1 VYRDFIVRC
10 ANNGVPRVK
19 LNLSWRRKFILLIIL
34 TLVSLVIIAAS
45 IFWGLKA
52 VSSSYEVVYEISRY
66 ENSASSL
73 ATKLNVVEKQ
83 FSTLAEGDQ
92 KILLAKLDELEVD
105 ARALQN
111 QASLLGDPDSVRFA
125 ESIRTETERYIAS
138 RRQWLPQK
146 TKLGL
151 SGATGFRQEHADIM
165 ARFQEMPLNLIDGIV
180 SEINSSVS
188 NYINTYD
195 LALAKSSDQAITA
208 LENIVEEYDWQDIVV
223 GENTRHYR
231 DLFNRVDAL
240 VKDIATTSGN
250 AERAGNELQQQIA
263 LQSEELQSGLIAR
276 SIKNAKSAETSAAL
290 ISIGSIVFFG
300 PLLVLV
306 LFFTSRALVNQL
318 NRVVDLL
325 SQVSNGDLTQ
335 KLILGGNSNDEFN
348 ILGKATN
355 QMIDNIR
362 VLMRGSIAGT
372 QDLIEVNSELEKT
385 MVRLAQNSET
395 VESQTTLAAAAS
407 QQISVTLN
415 DVAERTSQV
424 GVATQAANDSALS
437 GARII
442 KDSVTSM
449 HQLSSLIQKTHD
461 HVKLLNQ
468 SSSRVTGIIGVINS
482 LADQTNLLALN
493 AAIEAARAGEA
504 GRGFSVVAEEVR
516 TLAQKTVAATTNIV
530 AIIDELNSQTV
541 SMDSLVNNGLEIAK
555 EGEHHASQIA
565 KAMDG
570 VTQSIHTLTLEMD
583 QVVVAVEEISVT
595 TDDIA
600 LKMEE
605 IRNQATET
613 QVIGTELGTQ
623 NLRLTEQAN
632 VIAESTRHFNV

>member
-1 VYRDFIVRC
+1 M
-10 ANNGVPRVK
+10 K

>member
-1 VYRDFIVRC
+1 
-10 ANNGVPRVK
+10 
-19 LNLSWRRKFILLIIL
+19 
-34 TLVSLVIIAAS
+34 
-45 IFWGLKA
+45 
-52 VSSSYEVVYEISRY
+52 
-66 ENSASSL
+66 
-73 ATKLNVVEKQ
+73 
-83 FSTLAEGDQ
+83 
-92 KILLAKLDELEVD
+92 
-105 ARALQN
+105 
-111 QASLLGDPDSVRFA
+111 
-125 ESIRTETERYIAS
+125 
-138 RRQWLPQK
+138 
-146 TKLGL
+146 
-151 SGATGFRQEHADIM
+151 
-165 ARFQEMPLNLIDGIV
+165 
-180 SEINSSVS
+180 
-188 NYINTYD
+188 
-195 LALAKSSDQAITA
+195 
-208 LENIVEEYDWQDIVV
+208 
-223 GENTRHYR
+223 
-231 DLFNRVDAL
+231 
-240 VKDIATTSGN
+240 
-250 AERAGNELQQQIA
+250 
-263 LQSEELQSGLIAR
+263 
-276 SIKNAKSAETSAAL
+276 
-290 ISIGSIVFFG
+290 
-300 PLLVLV
+300 
-306 LFFTSRALVNQL
+306 
-318 NRVVDLL
+318 
-325 SQVSNGDLTQ
+325 VSNGDLTQ